1 MSMSTP
7 QQEEGLAAQMIS
19 FMYEQFAV
27 CCSPRA
33 KLGDQLEARPVERSA
48 IAEFFPGAEPA
59 KPKASGS
66 DTESAHSGSDT
77 DSEAQAHATSARVPP
92 VPSSRRVEES
102 HARAELNYLAALLM
116 SHKADP
122 DATQA
127 LCVYAQSSGASA
139 CVKLLTTE
147 LMGDGRPLARSL
159 LPDAFGAVQELM
171 GRLTLD
177 AMRRESSDELSVL
190 VALTHRI
197 IKAPIDECEECEPD
211 WQLSECQEC
220 ECEDEEEEEE
230 KAEEKEAVEPE
241 DPWLT
246 SKTTTG
252 HATGRAPA
260 IQTDAARSWIGQWT
274 AGASAST
281 SPKAVSFDVDREQS
295 MPE

>member
-1 MSMSTP
+1 MSMSSTP

-33 KLGDQLEARPVERSA
+33 KLGDQIEARPVERNA
-48 IAEFFPGAEPA
+48 ITEFFPGAEPA

-77 DSEAQAHATSARVPP
+77 DSEAQAHATSARVPR

-102 HARAELNYLAALLM
+102 HASAELNYLAALLM
-116 SHKADP
+116 SNKADP
-122 DATQA
+122 DATLA
-127 LCVYAQSSGASA
+127 LCVYAQSFGASA

-159 LPDAFGAVQELM
+159 LPDAFAAVQELM

-177 AMRRESSDELSVL
+177 AMQRESSDELSVL

-211 WQLSECQEC
+211 WQLSECQGC
-220 ECEDEEEEEE
+220 ECEEEEEE
-230 KAEEKEAVEPE
+230 KAEEKEEVEQE

-246 SKTTTG
+246 CKTTAG

-260 IQTDAARSWIGQWT
+260 IKTDAARSWIGQWT

-281 SPKAVSFDVDREQS
+281 SPKAVRFDVDREQP